1 MPLPIEARNGRAA
14 LQVWSMCNL
23 FSITTNQAAI
33 IALFRV
39 LNRYVGNLPPM
50 PGVFPTIRPRRRCTA
65 AFRVER
71 HFSAVRGSELLAN
84 STVFFVVCATGHRM
98 KIVEHS
104 ESHLVKLDD
113 GSTWQ
118 IFPGDIDHTLAWLPT
133 TELRLFE
140 INDEV
145 ASHALINSD
154 DGTRVRV
161 RPQGEEWPI
170 GKLKDV
176 LKQG

>member
-1 MPLPIEARNGRAA
+1 
-14 LQVWSMCNL
+14 
-23 FSITTNQAAI
+23 
-33 IALFRV
+33 
-39 LNRYVGNLPPM
+39 
-50 PGVFPTIRPRRRCTA
+50 
-65 AFRVER
+65 
-71 HFSAVRGSELLAN
+71 
-84 STVFFVVCATGHRM
+84 M
-98 KIVEHS
+98 KILEHP
-104 ESHLVKLDD
+104 ESHIVKLDD

-118 IFPGDIDHTLAWLPT
+118 ICPGDIDHTLAWLPT

-170 GKLKDV
+170 GIGKLKDL

>member
-1 MPLPIEARNGRAA
+1 
-14 LQVWSMCNL
+14 
-23 FSITTNQAAI
+23 
-33 IALFRV
+33 
-39 LNRYVGNLPPM
+39 
-50 PGVFPTIRPRRRCTA
+50 
-65 AFRVER
+65 
-71 HFSAVRGSELLAN
+71 
-84 STVFFVVCATGHRM
+84 M
-98 KIVEHS
+98 KITQHS

-118 IFPGDIDHTLAWLPT
+118 IFPGDIDYTLGWLPT

-140 INDEV
+140 IYDEL

-161 RPQGEEWPI
+161 RPLGERWPES
-170 GKLKDV
+170 KVKHV